1 MANFRVEITSEGRTF
16 SVEVEVPE
24 GANRQAA
31 AHFALQELI
40 AAQQQPDSR
49 IPAEINFHPNDADRA
64 TVTELD

>member
-16 SVEVEVPE
+16 SVEVEMPA
-24 GANRQAA
+24 GASRQAA

-49 IPAEINFHPNDADRA
+49 ISAEINFLPDDANRA
-64 TVTELD
+64 TVTELG